1 MKKASVIYL
10 FVFVSIMF
18 SSCATKRIQHTQEED
33 PATFV
38 KKKKEPKLLRAADE
52 MLDNYGK
59 KLRGELNRHP
69 VETAKP
75 PKGTFH

>member
-1 MKKASVIYL
+1 MKKASIIYL
-10 FVFVSIMF
+10 YVFASIIF
-18 SSCATKRIQHTQEED
+18 SSCATKRMQYVQEED

-38 KKKKEPKLLRAADE
+38 KKKKGPLLLRAADE
-52 MLDNYGK
+52 MLDRYGK
-59 KLRGELNRHP
+59 KLRGELDRHP

>member
-1 MKKASVIYL
+1 MKKALVIYL
-10 FVFVSIMF
+10 FVFTSIMF
-18 SSCATKRIQHTQEED
+18 SSCAAKRMQYVQEED

-52 MLDNYGK
+52 MLDHYGK
-59 KLRGELNRHP
+59 KLRGELDRHP
-69 VETAKP
+69 VETSKP